1 MNIKERIKNISEYFK
16 QMQITTVDDG
26 SQVIYVEVGFP
37 KGWIVDEE
45 IEKKFGISILNGND
59 PNEYFFCADI
69 DLGEEVLF
77 DAIEYNISKMK
88 EAIERAKL
96 LSEKTKELTGMFRDE
111 TITIEQLRTLRFAFD
126 NEFSEQEPLIS
137 KKKENKE
144 ENKK

>member
-144 ENKK
+144 ENSK